1 MSSNSSTFTPT
12 NAPLHNNNN
21 NNNTKNGPTAPK
33 TPTKKTNVTMTPQT
47 PTPSSTNSNSNPK
60 KSLTPSSTTTTPTS
74 TSKRTKQRTT
84 LPPIPTTLASATEP
98 DLLILR
104 LRDEDAAP
112 WNAINQAWTDLT
124 GVSVGGTT
132 LRARYNTMKKNFVV
146 VDPVDVAKIL
156 QAKKDIEGRLETEK
170 WRLIAEEVEKA
181 GGGRYPGEC
190 LRRYVREIE
199 KEKGKKG
206 VLSASGGEE
215 VQDGEEDGDDVKMED
230 EEED

>member
-1 MSSNSSTFTPT
+1 MSSNPSSFTPT
-12 NAPLHNNNN
+12 NAPIHNN

-33 TPTKKTNVTMTPQT
+33 TPTKKTSVTMTPQT

-60 KSLTPSSTTTTPTS
+60 KRLTPSSTTTTPTS

-98 DLLILR
+98 DLLIIR
-104 LRDEDAAP
+104 LRDENSAP

-146 VDPVDVAKIL
+146 VDPVDEAKIL

-206 VLSASGGEE
+206 VLSASGGED

>member
-124 GVSVGGTT
+124 GV
-132 LRARYNTMKKNFVV
+132 
-146 VDPVDVAKIL
+146 AKIL

>member
-1 MSSNSSTFTPT
+1 MSSNPSTFTPT
-12 NAPLHNNNN
+12 NAPLPN

-33 TPTKKTNVTMTPQT
+33 TPTKKTSTPQT
-47 PTPSSTNSNSNPK
+47 PTPSSTNSNPNK
-60 KSLTPSSTTTTPTS
+60 RLTPSSSTPTS

-98 DLLILR
+98 DLLIIR
-104 LRDEDAAP
+104 LRDEDSAP

-124 GVSVGGTT
+124 GE
-132 LRARYNTMKKNFVV
+132 
-146 VDPVDVAKIL
+146 AKIL

-206 VLSASGGEE
+206 VLSASGGED

>member
-1 MSSNSSTFTPT
+1 MSSNPSTFTPT
-12 NAPLHNNNN
+12 NAPLPN

-33 TPTKKTNVTMTPQT
+33 TPTKKTSTPQT
-47 PTPSSTNSNSNPK
+47 PTPSSTNSNPNK
-60 KSLTPSSTTTTPTS
+60 RLTPSSSTPTS

-124 GVSVGGTT
+124 GE
-132 LRARYNTMKKNFVV
+132 
-146 VDPVDVAKIL
+146 AKIL

-206 VLSASGGEE
+206 VLSASGGED

>member
-1 MSSNSSTFTPT
+1 MSSNPSSFTPT
-12 NAPLHNNNN
+12 NAPLPN

-33 TPTKKTNVTMTPQT
+33 TPTKKTSVTMTPKT
-47 PTPSSTNSNSNPK
+47 PTPTSTNSNSNPK
-60 KSLTPSSTTTTPTS
+60 KRLTPSFTTTTPTS
-74 TSKRTKQRTT
+74 TNKRTKQRTT

-104 LRDEDAAP
+104 LRDEDSAP

-146 VDPVDVAKIL
+146 VDPVDEAKIL

-206 VLSASGGEE
+206 VLSASGGED

>member
-1 MSSNSSTFTPT
+1 MSSNPSSFTPT
-12 NAPLHNNNN
+12 NAPLPN

-33 TPTKKTNVTMTPQT
+33 TPTKKTSVTMTPKT
-47 PTPSSTNSNSNPK
+47 PTPTSTNSNSNPK
-60 KSLTPSSTTTTPTS
+60 KRLTPSSTTTTPTS
-74 TSKRTKQRTT
+74 TNKRTKQRTT

-104 LRDEDAAP
+104 LRDEDSAP

-124 GVSVGGTT
+124 GE
-132 LRARYNTMKKNFVV
+132 
-146 VDPVDVAKIL
+146 AKIL

-206 VLSASGGEE
+206 VLSASGGED

>member
-1 MSSNSSTFTPT
+1 MSSNPSTFTPT
-12 NAPLHNNNN
+12 NAPLPN

-33 TPTKKTNVTMTPQT
+33 TPTKKTSTPQT
-47 PTPSSTNSNSNPK
+47 PTPSSTNINPNK
-60 KSLTPSSTTTTPTS
+60 RLTPSSSTPTS
-74 TSKRTKQRTT
+74 TSKRTKQRIT

-104 LRDEDAAP
+104 LRDEDSAP

-146 VDPVDVAKIL
+146 VDPVDEAKIL

-206 VLSASGGEE
+206 VLSASGGED

-230 EEED
+230 EEGD

>member
-1 MSSNSSTFTPT
+1 MSSNPSTFTPT
-12 NAPLHNNNN
+12 NAPLPN

-33 TPTKKTNVTMTPQT
+33 TPTKKTSTPQT
-47 PTPSSTNSNSNPK
+47 PTPSSTNSNPNK
-60 KSLTPSSTTTTPTS
+60 RLTPSSSTPTS

-124 GVSVGGTT
+124 GE
-132 LRARYNTMKKNFVV
+132 
-146 VDPVDVAKIL
+146 AKIL